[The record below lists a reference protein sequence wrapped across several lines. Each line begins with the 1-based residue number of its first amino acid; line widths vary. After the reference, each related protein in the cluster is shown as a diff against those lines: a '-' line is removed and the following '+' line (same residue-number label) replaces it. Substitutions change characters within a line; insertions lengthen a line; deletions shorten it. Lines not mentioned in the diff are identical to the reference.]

1 MMDQK
6 NTEQDKIKNAA
17 AVSSRYSMHT
27 MSFCTRLTPREAKTI
42 REKLIAYCDAEGLR
56 YHKHRNEWAD
66 TKELIFDGFL
76 TYGLNPVKV
85 RTISK
90 NSGKIYFL
98 QIKVNP
104 RMMFHKDSHPFV
116 YIADAADVRNSLDR
130 IQDFLDM
137 TDINGI
143 SKECFYIQRIDYC
156 ANIRLRS
163 KYEVEEYMRLVRKG
177 LCPHPTIRKEEY
189 SKTQG
194 RWIPTRNS
202 FTVYCGSY
210 EFSVYDKQSQMM
222 GEKDKYLAE
231 DIAEAEGIVRVELR
245 VKRNKVRYEK
255 MKSDCESETEY
266 LMHTAEISER
276 LLDKYLRE
284 CFGTGC
290 FVKASKAEEI
300 IRESSYKDKTKE
312 RMCRII
318 RDTAK
323 NGLQKASL
331 NYEKKHK
338 NFCDMMGRFNSL
350 GISPITIK
358 QRSEIE
364 CLDHP
369 IEYIKNRNA
378 NLPKQRR

>member
-1 MMDQK
+1 MMNQK
-6 NTEQDKIKNAA
+6 NTEQDNIKNAT
-17 AVSSRYSMHT
+17 AVSCRYSMHT
-27 MSFCTRLTPREAKTI
+27 MSFCVRLAPKEAKTI
-42 REKLIAYCDAEGLR
+42 RDKLVVYCEAKGLR
-56 YHKHRNEWAD
+56 YYEDKNEWAD
-66 TKELIFDGFL
+66 TKELIFPGFL
-76 TYGLNPVKV
+76 TYGLNLVKV
-85 RTISK
+85 KAISK
-90 NSGKIYFL
+90 NAGIIYYL

-104 RMMFHKDSHPFV
+104 RMMFHKDAHPFV
-116 YIADAADVRNSLDR
+116 YIADADDVRKSLDK
-130 IQDFLDM
+130 IQNFLDM
-137 TDINGI
+137 ININGI

-163 KYEVEEYMRLVRKG
+163 RYEVEEYMRLVKKG
-177 LCPHPTIRKEEY
+177 LCPYPTIRKEEY

-222 GEKDKYLAE
+222 GEKDRYKAE
-231 DIAEAEGIVRVELR
+231 DIAEAEGVVRVELR

-255 MKSDCESETEY
+255 KKSDCESEIEY
-266 LMHTAEISER
+266 LMNTAEISER

-290 FVKASKAEEI
+290 FVKASRAEEI

-331 NYEKKHK
+331 RYVKRHK
-338 NFCDMMGRFNSL
+338 SFYDVMSRFNSL

-369 IEYIKNRNA
+369 IECIKNRNA
-378 NLPKQRR
+378 NLPK

>member
-1 MMDQK
+1 MMNQK
-6 NTEQDKIKNAA
+6 NTEQDKIKNATA
-17 AVSSRYSMHT
+17 ASGRYSMHT

-56 YHKHRNEWAD
+56 YHEHRNEWAD

-90 NSGKIYFL
+90 NSGKIYYL

-104 RMMFHKDSHPFV
+104 RMMFHKDAHPFV
-116 YIADAADVRNSLDR
+116 YIADADDVRNSLDR
-130 IQDFLDM
+130 VQDFLDM
-137 TDINGI
+137 TDINEI

-163 KYEVEEYMRLVRKG
+163 RYEVEEYMRLVRKG
-177 LCPHPTIRKEEY
+177 LCPYPTIRKEEY
-189 SKTQG
+189 SETQK
-194 RWIPTRNS
+194 RWMPTQNS
-202 FTVYCGSY
+202 FTVCCKSY

-222 GEKDKYLAE
+222 GENEKYKAE
-231 DIAEAEGIVRVELR
+231 DIAEAEGIVRIELR
-245 VKRNKVRYEK
+245 VKRNKIRYEK
-255 MKSDCESETEY
+255 KRFDYESEIEY
-266 LMHTAEISER
+266 LMKTAEISER
-276 LLDKYLRE
+276 LLEKHLRE

-300 IRESSYKDKTKE
+300 IWESRYKDKTKE
-312 RMCRII
+312 RMCRIV

-323 NGLQKASL
+323 SGLPKARL
-331 NYEKKHK
+331 RYGEKHN
-338 NFCDMMGRFNSL
+338 NFCDMMDRFNFL
-350 GISPITIK
+350 GISPITIR

-369 IEYIKNRNA
+369 IGYIKDQNA
-378 NLPKQRR
+378 NLPR